1 MYTILIHYF
10 TGKTMIY
17 KHIVLLITVLLASCS
32 NDSQTI
38 KIGYIDP
45 LSGAFANVGSHGL
58 RELQYVVE
66 NINDSGGVLDG
77 KKFEIIALDSKTN
90 PQEALIALKQL
101 TDQGVK
107 FFFQGN
113 SSAVAGALTEAVLK
127 HNNRNPD
134 SRIIFLNYG
143 AVDPALTNEK
153 CNFWHFRLDAD
164 VDMKMQALTNSIK
177 DMTEVKNIYLLNQD
191 YSFGHAVQSA
201 AIEMISAKRPDIE
214 IVGDELHP
222 VGKIKDFSP
231 YVAKIKASGADSVV
245 TGNWGNDLSLLVK
258 AGKEAGLDVNYFTY
272 YAGIVGTTGTIGQ
285 AGIDKVKQVSMWHNN
300 LEGEHN
306 ESLTLGYRERF
317 PEANDDFFFLS
328 LLHGMELLQSIIN
341 TTQSTDPFEIALALE
356 KSSYEGP
363 TGKVWMRKDNHQLLQ
378 PLFVSTMVD
387 INDGSIRY
395 DVERTGIGYL
405 TDSAT
410 EADQTII
417 KTTCNMERPDS

>member
-1 MYTILIHYF
+1 MYTILIYYF

-17 KHIVLLITVLLASCS
+17 KHIVLLIAVLLASCS

-66 NINDSGGVLDG
+66 KINDSGGVLDG

-127 HNNRNPD
+127 HNDRNPD

-177 DMTEVKNIYLLNQD
+177 NMADVKNIYLLNQD

-201 AIEMISAKRPDIE
+201 ALEMISAKRPDIE

-300 LEGEHN
+300 LEGELN
-306 ESLTLGYRERF
+306 EGLTTGYRERF
-317 PEANDDFFFLS
+317 P
-328 LLHGMELLQSIIN
+328 
-341 TTQSTDPFEIALALE
+341 
-356 KSSYEGP
+356 
-363 TGKVWMRKDNHQLLQ
+363 
-378 PLFVSTMVD
+378 
-387 INDGSIRY
+387 
-395 DVERTGIGYL
+395 
-405 TDSAT
+405 
-410 EADQTII
+410 
-417 KTTCNMERPDS
+417 

>member
-1 MYTILIHYF
+1 MLLKILM
-10 TGKTMIY
+10 T
-17 KHIVLLITVLLASCS
+17 
-32 NDSQTI
+32 
-38 KIGYIDP
+38 
-45 LSGAFANVGSHGL
+45 
-58 RELQYVVE
+58 
-66 NINDSGGVLDG
+66 SGGVLDG

-127 HNNRNPD
+127 HNDRNPD

-177 DMTEVKNIYLLNQD
+177 NMTEVKNIYLLNQD

-300 LEGEHN
+300 LEGELN

-328 LLHGMELLQSIIN
+328 LLHGMELLQSVIN
-341 TTQSTDPFEIALALE
+341 TTQTTDPFEIALALE
-356 KSSYEGP
+356 KGSYEGP

-387 INDGSIRY
+387 INDGSIKY
-395 DVERTGIGYL
+395 DVERTGIGFL

-417 KTTCNMERPDS
+417 KTTCSMNRPDS